1 MLGFVIVAVIAAAVT
16 WIALHIMSS
25 VAYRIGLLDHPNQ
38 ARKKHQQ
45 STPLVGGIAIYSG
58 LAAALLLS
66 TPTTQELYFLLA
78 GAVLIVIGGLDDRFE
93 LGVRSRLLAQ
103 LTAALIMTL
112 GAGVVIES
120 LGDLFGLGEIKL
132 GLWAVPFTVFATIG
146 VINAFN
152 MIDGIDGLAG
162 SLTLLAL
169 FGMGYLCWS
178 GGQAMPTLLWVT
190 VLALIPYLICNLQ
203 LPGGRHKKVFLG
215 DAGSMLL
222 GLIVVW
228 LLVELSQQTQPVLS
242 PVTAL
247 WLIAIP
253 LLDTLTVMVRRL
265 GCGLSPFHP
274 DRRHLH
280 HVLVRATHNAR
291 QTLLLILLMGTT
303 LAGVGLLGQEFHVP
317 EAVMF
322 YGGVGLLIIYYRLL
336 SRPWIL
342 FRQLRAPASEGTT
355 APRFKR
361 TAGSF
366 RR

>member
-1 MLGFVIVAVIAAAVT
+1 
-16 WIALHIMSS
+16 
-25 VAYRIGLLDHPNQ
+25 
-38 ARKKHQQ
+38 
-45 STPLVGGIAIYSG
+45 
-58 LAAALLLS
+58 
-66 TPTTQELYFLLA
+66 
-78 GAVLIVIGGLDDRFE
+78 
-93 LGVRSRLLAQ
+93 
-103 LTAALIMTL
+103 
-112 GAGVVIES
+112 
-120 LGDLFGLGEIKL
+120 
-132 GLWAVPFTVFATIG
+132 
-146 VINAFN
+146 
-152 MIDGIDGLAG
+152 
-162 SLTLLAL
+162 
-169 FGMGYLCWS
+169 
-178 GGQAMPTLLWVT
+178 
-190 VLALIPYLICNLQ
+190 
-203 LPGGRHKKVFLG
+203 
-215 DAGSMLL
+215 MLL

-228 LLVELSQQTQPVLS
+228 LLIKFSQQTPSVLS

-291 QTLLLILLMGTT
+291 QTLLLIILMSAT

-322 YGGVGLLIIYYRLL
+322 YGGAGLLIIYYRLL